1 MIVITG
7 RDPLL
12 NRERALEAGAV
23 AFFQKPVD
31 NAELLAAIRGALG
44 EMSPAR

>member
-1 MIVITG
+1 
-7 RDPLL
+7 
-12 NRERALEAGAV
+12 V

-44 EMSPAR
+44 ETSPAQ

>member
-7 RDPLL
+7 RDPLV

-23 AFFQKPVD
+23 AFLSKPVE

-44 EMSPAR
+44 NVAAS